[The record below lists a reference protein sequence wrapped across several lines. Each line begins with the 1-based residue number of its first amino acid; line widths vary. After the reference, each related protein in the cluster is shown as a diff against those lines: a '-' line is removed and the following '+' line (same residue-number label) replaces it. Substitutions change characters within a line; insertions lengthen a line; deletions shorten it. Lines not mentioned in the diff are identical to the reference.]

1 MKNRHHD
8 GIYQLKPIASITAGM
23 IECTTIHSN
32 EAQNYCK
39 ILRPPRIFGFFSRRV
54 WWGGV
59 LTAKRLAVSA
69 NPYATLL
76 TNNQITNNQKQIYA
90 NEKTNVWTFTDAKI
104 LFYFQRKK
112 S

>member
-39 ILRPPRIFGFFSRRV
+39 ILEPPRIFSFFSREV
-54 WWGGV
+54 WRGFNTGDTPWIFF
-59 LTAKRLAVSA
+59 A
-69 NPYATLL
+69 
-76 TNNQITNNQKQIYA
+76 
-90 NEKTNVWTFTDAKI
+90 
-104 LFYFQRKK
+104 RK
-112 S
+112 